1 MTALKFYGQRSSYV
15 EFKAIAKNQKDLKIW
30 YERIQE
36 VFGLNYEIDKNG
48 FNMQWK
54 ANEYLDNLGEDQL
67 ATLKR
72 EGVTNIICRTA
83 KYQQGHKL
91 ILSENGYFV
100 YQL

>member
-1 MTALKFYGQRSSYV
+1 LKFYGQRSSYV
-15 EFKAIAKNQKDLKIW
+15 EFKAIAKNQKDLKTW

-36 VFGLNYEIDKNG
+36 VFGLNYEVDKNG
-48 FNMQWK
+48 FDMKWK
-54 ANEYLDNLGEDQL
+54 ADEHLDNLDEGQL
-67 ATLKR
+67 AKLKS
-72 EGVTNIICRTA
+72 EGVTDIICRTS